1 MKLAVLI
8 VAALLSAT
16 VLIAQEEKKRY
27 SSSEIQTF
35 LDQKASSNGIYGA
48 FHIGYSQIAGRD
60 AMNMGFRGGWIANHK
75 FALGFAGTGFFSD
88 KRSTSTSGLDN
99 YIAGGYGGIL
109 FEPIAMPMSQ
119 VHVSFPMII
128 GAGGVTIIERYQHMS
143 DWTYYDPTSSKAE
156 PFFVFEPG
164 AELEFN
170 IAKFFRFGLGV
181 SYRFTSNVDLA
192 GISPDALRG
201 LNGHVIFKFG
211 KF

>member
-8 VAALLSAT
+8 VVALISSMAL
-16 VLIAQEEKKRY
+16 VAQEEKKGY

-35 LDQKASSNGIYGA
+35 LDQKASSNGAYGA

-60 AMNMGFRGGWIANHK
+60 AINMGFRGGWIANHK
-75 FALGFAGTGFFSD
+75 FVLGFAGAGFFSD
-88 KRSTSTSGLDN
+88 KRSIGMNGLDN
-99 YIAGGYGGIL
+99 FIAGGYGGLL
-109 FEPIAMPMSQ
+109 FEPIMMPMSQ

-128 GAGGVTIIERYQHMS
+128 GAGGVNIIEGYHNMH
-143 DWTYYDPTSSKAE
+143 DWTYHDPTTSEAT
-156 PFFVFEPG
+156 PYFVFEPG

-192 GISPDALRG
+192 GISPDALRT